1 MQDTIGVDVS
11 KDCLDAYHAGASNHR
26 AFSNDASG
34 LTALCRWVREQG
46 DVLVVFEASGAYH
59 RGLEQVL
66 ARRGLPFAKVNPRQA
81 RRFAEAIGQVA
92 KTDRVDAAVLAR
104 MGMALDLAPSS
115 VLPEHV
121 SELQDLL
128 VFRRGL
134 IRDRTAAQTR
144 LKTARPPL
152 LRRLLAQRLAQ
163 IERQIASVDSAT
175 QIIIDADP
183 DLRARMEILV
193 SIPGISTVSATAIL
207 VDMPELG
214 GMDGKQAAALAGLA
228 PMSRQSG
235 RWQGQERIQGG
246 RSSVRRAL
254 FMPALSAIQHNP
266 SAKARFA
273 QLVAAGK
280 PRKVALTAVMRK
292 LIVTANALLRDGRKW
307 SEIPA

>member
-1 MQDTIGVDVS
+1 MTMQETIGVDVS
-11 KDCLDAYHAGASNHR
+11 KDHLDACDADPNDHR
-26 AFSNDASG
+26 RFSNDAAG
-34 LTALCRWVREQG
+34 LTALCRWARERG

-59 RGLEQVL
+59 RDLEQAL
-66 ARRGLPFAKVNPRQA
+66 ARRGLAFAKVNPRQA
-81 RRFAEAIGQVA
+81 RRFAEATGKIA

-104 MGMALDLAPSS
+104 MGMALDLAPSAA
-115 VLPEHV
+115 LPAYV
-121 SELQDLL
+121 GELQDLL

-144 LKTARPPL
+144 LKTARPAL

-163 IERQIASVDSAT
+163 IDRQVASVDRAMQT
-175 QIIIDADP
+175 IIDADP
-183 DLRARMEILV
+183 DLCARREILV
-193 SIPGISTVSATAIL
+193 SIPGISIVSATAVL

-214 GMDGKQAAALAGLA
+214 GMDGKQAAALA

-246 RSSVRRAL
+246 RSSVRQAL
-254 FMPALSAIQHNP
+254 FMPALSAIQHNRP
-266 SAKARFA
+266 AKARFE

-280 PRKVALTAVMRK
+280 SRKVALTAVMRK

-307 SEIPA
+307 SEIHA

>member
-1 MQDTIGVDVS
+1 
-11 KDCLDAYHAGASNHR
+11 
-26 AFSNDASG
+26 
-34 LTALCRWVREQG
+34 
-46 DVLVVFEASGAYH
+46 
-59 RGLEQVL
+59 
-66 ARRGLPFAKVNPRQA
+66 
-81 RRFAEAIGQVA
+81 
-92 KTDRVDAAVLAR
+92 
-104 MGMALDLAPSS
+104 MALDVEPSS

-214 GMDGKQAAALAGLA
+214 GMDGKQAAALTGLA

-254 FMPALSAIQHNP
+254 
-266 SAKARFA
+266 
-273 QLVAAGK
+273 
-280 PRKVALTAVMRK
+280 
-292 LIVTANALLRDGRKW
+292 
-307 SEIPA
+307 